1 MGVIFQNNDYP
12 PERIANSIDRILES
26 SKLCSMATLSE
37 DRTSHINVAYFCYN
51 AGLEFFFISEAITI
65 HSRNIMLNP
74 SMSIAIYD
82 SQQHWDDWKAG
93 IQLFGNCR
101 LANKKQ
107 SKEGAGL
114 YKTRF
119 PDYAKWLHSLG
130 RTVASELVPPFY
142 VFVPDKVKI
151 LDEEDFGEET
161 YVEAQILRD

>member
-12 PERIANSIDRILES
+12 PERIANSINLILES
-26 SKLCSMATLSE
+26 SKLCSMATLSA

-51 AGLEFFFISEAITI
+51 ERLEFFFISESTTI
-65 HSRNIMLNP
+65 HARNIMLNP

-82 SQQHWDDWKAG
+82 SHQSWDDWKTG

-101 LANKKQ
+101 LATKKI
-107 SKEGAGL
+107 SKEGGGL
-114 YKTRF
+114 YKKRF

-130 RTVASELVPPFY
+130 RAVASDLVPPFY

-151 LDEEDFGEET
+151 LDEENFGEET